1 MEGGGGRGIEGS
13 RYVVFALGV
22 RLPATF
28 PYFSTARG
36 AFFVFGG
43 RRVGGGGG
51 EKEYGV
57 KVTGLRWLYEKGKR
71 APLRLATSCDVTGFC
86 VIARL
91 AVASGISQLCGNLW
105 TRDRKKEAN
114 AFFLFCLSFES

>member
-43 RRVGGGGG
+43 RRVGGGA
-51 EKEYGV
+51 V
-57 KVTGLRWLYEKGKR
+57 RRSTGSKSQVCDGCTKR
-71 APLRLATSCDVTGFC
+71 A
-86 VIARL
+86 
-91 AVASGISQLCGNLW
+91 
-105 TRDRKKEAN
+105 KEHR
-114 AFFLFCLSFES
+114 